1 MANSQQ
7 LTVDPSLIEPQEFVT
22 DEFRIDPFPI
32 YKRLREYE
40 PAYQDKFQNRWIIS
54 RYEDIWAIYK
64 DNERFTRATYDPH
77 GKHKFGSDSTMGFTL
92 NDLGEG
98 QDYIWLRGIVAGEF
112 VGKRL
117 EKRVP
122 LIERIATKIIDEFVE
137 KAREDQKAGLSQVG
151 RVELVSQFSERFPI
165 RVIAGML
172 GLPEEDNDY
181 FEAVYDRLF
190 AGNGYGR
197 AHFRRGVAARDE
209 LFAYLDP
216 LFDERIA
223 EPRDDLLSVF
233 CHATKD
239 GEKMTRDQMRGYVAL
254 LLVGGGDTTHKAI
267 DAMWWNLLRNYE
279 QYEAVRDNPELMD
292 RVFTEM
298 LRFDGSNHWQRRR
311 TKVEV
316 EIHGR
321 VLPIGAT
328 AWLGLGSG
336 NRDERIFKDPDA
348 FNIFRDDLY
357 FGKELRTGY
366 WQDGVASHLGFGQET
381 HFCMG
386 YALARQESVV
396 SSRILLE
403 RLKNPRLAD
412 VPNEGIAFPP
422 PGRGGVRGLQHLEI
436 EFDFP

>member
-1 MANSQQ
+1 MASSQQ
-7 LTVDPSLIEPQEFVT
+7 LTADPSLIEPGEFVT

-122 LIERIATKIIDEFVE
+122 LIERIATKIIDDFME
-137 KAREDQKAGLSQVG
+137 KARADQKAGLRAGGQ
-151 RVELVSQFSERFPI
+151 VELVSQFSERFPI

-233 CHATKD
+233 CHAEKD
-239 GEKMTRDQMRGYVAL
+239 GAKMTRDQMRGYVAL

-267 DAMWWNLLRNYE
+267 DAMWWNLLRSYE
-279 QYEAVRDNPELMD
+279 QYEAVRDDPELMD

-321 VLPIGAT
+321 VLPVGAT

-336 NRDERIFKDPDA
+336 NRDERIFKDPEA

-366 WQDGVASHLGFGQET
+366 WKDGVASHLGFGQET
-381 HFCMG
+381 HFCLG
-386 YALARQESVV
+386 YALARQESVI

-436 EFDFP
+436 DFDL